1 MKIVVQKYG
10 GTSVTTHESRAVI
23 AQNAMALKEQ
33 GFHPIIVV
41 SAIGRNGDPYATD
54 TLINFFKSANERYS
68 PKNLD
73 FLLNCGEMI
82 SAAIVANTIESFG
95 AKAVAMTG
103 HQAGMVTDIHFGNAN
118 VTHVKPKQILK
129 QLEDDVIVVITGFQ
143 GMTSDGELTTL
154 GRGGS
159 DTTAA
164 ILGVELD
171 AEYIEIYTDVDGV
184 MTADPRIVEGAQV
197 LQNISYEAC
206 YQMAVDG
213 AKVVDH
219 KAIDIAKRG
228 NKPLIIKNTFSKS
241 KGTFIGREEDLDEED
256 RARAVTAVASKND
269 ITQVL
274 VFSSSDDPISRQLLS
289 ELEIHEISIDLINFF
304 EDRKIFTVP
313 SNQANEMVSILEKLR
328 LNYKIMSECSKITVV
343 GHNIHGAP
351 GVMKRLVFAL
361 AREGIEI
368 LQSSDSYS
376 TICCLI
382 KSEHAPLA
390 VKVLHAEFGLDSN
403 FEATR

>member
-10 GTSVTTHESRAVI
+10 GTSVTTHESRTRI
-23 AQNAMALKEQ
+23 ARNAIALKAQ
-33 GFHPIIVV
+33 GYSPVIVV

-54 TLINFFKSANERYS
+54 TLINFFKSANENYS
-68 PKNLD
+68 AQNLD
-73 FLLNCGEMI
+73 FILNCGEMI
-82 SAAIVANTIESFG
+82 SAAIVANTIERLG

-103 HQAGMVTDIHFGNAN
+103 HQAGLITDGQFGNAN
-118 VTHVKPKQILK
+118 VVRMDQ
-129 QLEDDVIVVITGFQ
+129 QAVRSALESEQIVVITGFQ
-143 GMTSDGELTTL
+143 GMTESGELTTL

-164 ILGVELD
+164 VLGVELD
-171 AEYIEIYTDVDGV
+171 AEFIEIYTDVDGV

-197 LQNISYEAC
+197 LRNISYEAI

-228 NKPLIIKNTFSKS
+228 NKPLIIKNTFSES
-241 KGTFIGREEDLDEED
+241 EGTFIGREEALPEVD
-256 RARAVTAVASKND
+256 RARSVTAVASKND

-274 VFSSSDDPISRQLLS
+274 VFSSSDDPVSRDLLN
-289 ELEIHEISIDLINFF
+289 ELEAHQINIDLMNFF
-304 EDRKIFTVP
+304 EDRKIFTVI
-313 SNQANEMVSILEKLR
+313 SNQADAMVGILEKLR
-328 LNYKIMSECSKITVV
+328 LSYKIMPDCSKITVV

-382 KSEHAPLA
+382 KSEQAPAALRA
-390 VKVLHAEFGLDSN
+390 LHTEFGLSQ
-403 FEATR
+403 

>member
-10 GTSVTTHESRAVI
+10 GTSVTTHESRTRI
-23 AQNAMALKEQ
+23 ARNAIALKAQ
-33 GFHPIIVV
+33 GFSPVIVV

-54 TLINFFKSANERYS
+54 TLINFFKSANEAYS
-68 PKNLD
+68 SKNLD
-73 FLLNCGEMI
+73 FILNCGEMI

-95 AKAVAMTG
+95 TKAVAMTG
-103 HQAGMVTDIHFGNAN
+103 HQAGLITDGDFGNAN
-118 VTHVKPKQILK
+118 VIKMNQSSVRKA
-129 QLEDDVIVVITGFQ
+129 LESGSVVVVTGFQ
-143 GMTSDGELTTL
+143 GMTEAGELTTL

-164 ILGVELD
+164 VLGVELD

-197 LQNISYEAC
+197 LKNISYEAI

-228 NKPLIIKNTFSKS
+228 NKPLIIKNTFSES
-241 KGTFIGREEDLDEED
+241 EGTFIGREEALPEVD
-256 RARAVTAVASKND
+256 RARSVTAVASKND

-274 VFSSSDDPISRQLLS
+274 VFSTSDDPVSRELLN
-289 ELEIHEISIDLINFF
+289 ELETHQINIDLMNFF
-304 EDRKIFTVP
+304 EDRKIFTVT
-313 SNQANEMVSILEKLR
+313 SNQADEMVGILEKLR
-328 LNYKIMSECSKITVV
+328 LSYKIMPDCSKITVV

-368 LQSSDSYS
+368 LQSSDAYS

-382 KSEHAPLA
+382 KSEHASAALRA
-390 VKVLHAEFGLDSN
+390 LHTEFGLSV
-403 FEATR
+403 